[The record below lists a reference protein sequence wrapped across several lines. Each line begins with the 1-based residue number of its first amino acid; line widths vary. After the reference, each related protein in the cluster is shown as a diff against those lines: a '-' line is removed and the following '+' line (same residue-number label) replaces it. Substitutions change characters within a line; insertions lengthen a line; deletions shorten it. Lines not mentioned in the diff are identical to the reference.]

1 MKKKFLLFF
10 AIVCSLVAFG
20 QDHKK
25 EGWDV
30 SVGPTLFVPMAKTV
44 NWNSKAW
51 GQTVKFNKK
60 NTVVTLAF
68 MQDKN
73 NFVVA
78 PVLVGGRKHL
88 KHNLYVG
95 LDAGVT
101 FFHGQKGQFTY
112 VPSLGYKI
120 NKKWCLEQSLLRTV
134 KEGKT
139 TNRIGLGLLYNL

>member
-1 MKKKFLLFF
+1 MKKKFLLVF
-10 AIVCSLVAFG
+10 ALVSSLVVFG

-25 EGWDV
+25 GWDV
-30 SVGPTLFVPMAKTV
+30 SVGPTLFAPIAKTV
-44 NWNSKAW
+44 DWNSKAW
-51 GQTVKFNKK
+51 GQTVKFNK
-60 NTVVTLAF
+60 NNMVVTLGF

-78 PVLVGGRKHL
+78 PVLIGGRKHL
-88 KHNLYVG
+88 NHNLQLG

-134 KEGKT
+134 KGGKT
-139 TNRIGLGLLYNL
+139 TNRVGFGLLYNL

>member
-1 MKKKFLLFF
+1 MKKKFLLVF
-10 AIVCSLVAFG
+10 ALVSSLVVFG

-25 EGWDV
+25 GWDV

-44 NWNSKAW
+44 DWNSKAW

-60 NTVVTLAF
+60 NMVVTVGF
-68 MQDKN
+68 MQDRS
-73 NFVVA
+73 NFVAA
-78 PVLVGGRKHL
+78 PVLIGGRKHL
-88 KHNLYVG
+88 NHNLQLG

-134 KEGKT
+134 KGGKT
-139 TNRIGLGLLYNL
+139 TNRVGFGLIYNL